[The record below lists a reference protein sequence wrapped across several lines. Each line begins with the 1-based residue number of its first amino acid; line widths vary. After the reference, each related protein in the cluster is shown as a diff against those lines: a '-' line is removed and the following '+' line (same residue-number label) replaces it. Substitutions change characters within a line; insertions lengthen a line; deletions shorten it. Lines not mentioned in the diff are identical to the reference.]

1 MSNVFSTILSV
12 FGYVLI
18 GYILKKFQFIPQKL
32 EQTFTSISFNVLL
45 PIALITN
52 FWLITFPDV
61 FIIKLLISFF
71 GAGIIIF
78 ILSFLIGKYF
88 FQFKIDDSAL
98 FGLGAC
104 FGNSVALGIPLMYS
118 ILGPIKTMPY
128 MILVL
133 FHGLVH
139 FTYTT
144 LIIESYRNRNQS
156 NLKKIIYTIMGLA
169 QNVVLIGMVIGFS
182 LNYFSVP
189 FPTSL
194 QIILQPITKIALPT
208 VLVALGMG
216 LAGFKIIS
224 DFYHLLVLTTL
235 KNFVYPVIAF
245 IIAKYVFQLPSLL
258 IFIITMAAAL
268 PSGTQTYYFSYRYNS
283 LQNIISA
290 NVVVSTFVS
299 FFTLSII
306 LFLFNY

>member
-1 MSNVFSTILSV
+1 MSSVLSTILGV

-18 GYILKKFQFIPQKL
+18 GYILKKLHIVPNKL
-32 EQTFTSISFNVLL
+32 EQIFTSISFNVLL

-78 ILSFLIGKYF
+78 ILSFLIGKHLF
-88 FQFKIDDSAL
+88 LFKVDDSAL

-118 ILGPIKTMPY
+118 ILGAVKTMPY

-133 FHGLVH
+133 FHGIIH

-156 NLKKIIYTIMGLA
+156 NLKKVIFTIVGLA
-169 QNVVLIGMVIGFS
+169 QNAALAGMVIGFA

-189 FPTSL
+189 FPESL
-194 QIILQPITKIALPT
+194 QKILLPLTNTALPT
-208 VLVALGMG
+208 VLVAMGMG

-224 DFYHLLVLTTL
+224 DSFHFLILTIL
-235 KNFVYPVIAF
+235 KNFVYPMIAF
-245 IIAKYVFQLPSLL
+245 VLAKYVFLL
-258 IFIITMAAAL
+258 SPLLVFIVTMAAAL

-299 FFTLSII
+299 FFTLSIL
-306 LFLFNY
+306 LFLFGY

>member
-1 MSNVFSTILSV
+1 
-12 FGYVLI
+12 
-18 GYILKKFQFIPQKL
+18 
-32 EQTFTSISFNVLL
+32 
-45 PIALITN
+45 
-52 FWLITFPDV
+52 
-61 FIIKLLISFF
+61 
-71 GAGIIIF
+71 
-78 ILSFLIGKYF
+78 
-88 FQFKIDDSAL
+88 
-98 FGLGAC
+98 
-104 FGNSVALGIPLMYS
+104 
-118 ILGPIKTMPY
+118 
-128 MILVL
+128 
-133 FHGLVH
+133 
-139 FTYTT
+139 
-144 LIIESYRNRNQS
+144 
-156 NLKKIIYTIMGLA
+156 MGLA
-169 QNVVLIGMVIGFS
+169 QNVVLIGMVIGFL

-189 FPTSL
+189 VPISL

-216 LAGFKIIS
+216 LASFKIIS